1 MSIRDVVKAELNIG
15 QKPSEKSSWPAAT
28 SDVIAVA
35 YGMLIRAIDGHTPS
49 VR

>member
-1 MSIRDVVKAELNIG
+1 MEQRLETREPTFVKPELYLI
-15 QKPSEKSSWPAAT
+15 
-28 SDVIAVA
+28 VA